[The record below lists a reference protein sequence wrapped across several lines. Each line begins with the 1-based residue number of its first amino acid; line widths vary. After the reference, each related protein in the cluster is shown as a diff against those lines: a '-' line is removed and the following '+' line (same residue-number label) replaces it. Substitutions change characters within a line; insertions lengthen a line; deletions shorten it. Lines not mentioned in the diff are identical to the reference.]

1 MNRKVVAIFW
11 DDHLYVD
18 RDKIP
23 RNPDEELI
31 PVLSVG
37 IIYKETE
44 KVLVLVNSIET
55 YDDRDD
61 ASYTVIVKS
70 TIRGTKEYGEIEIEN
85 LRE

>member
-1 MNRKVVAIFW
+1 MNRQIVAVLW
-11 DDHLYVD
+11 DDHVYVD

-37 IIYKETE
+37 VLYKETE
-44 KVLVLVNSIET
+44 KALILVNSIEK

-61 ASYTVIVKS
+61 ASYTIIIKS
-70 TIRGTKEYGEIEIEN
+70 TIQGIKEYGEIEIDN

>member
-1 MNRKVVAIFW
+1 MIKKIVAVLW
-11 DDHLYVD
+11 DDHVYVD
-18 RDKIP
+18 RDSIP
-23 RNPDEELI
+23 SNPDEILTTN
-31 PVLSVG
+31 LSVG

-44 KVLVLVNSIET
+44 KVMVLVNCIEK

-70 TIRGTKEYGEIEIEN
+70 TVPAIKEYGAIEIDS